1 MGKFILPSN
10 FFLSNN
16 TENEDL
22 FYHKNKNISFQNFC
36 KMVAN
41 FLHKLKTVP
50 YQTFGI
56 YSLNTLSFSVG
67 FFALLLLRKTI
78 VILSNTQKETIK
90 TLEKTVDA
98 FLFLEKINTL
108 LPQIII
114 EENAA
119 DIAEN
124 DFNFLTSISDKS
136 EIIFY
141 TSGSTGEP
149 KAIKKSLY
157 NLEKEIQELH
167 RMWGKNIKNNAYI
180 STVSHQHIYGFLF
193 RFLWPLAEKN
203 AIHTDPISTPE
214 QLIKLCCYF
223 KNCILISSPAFI
235 SRISKY
241 SDMYSFSV
249 FPNLIFSSGSA
260 LAYDTAQKTK
270 KLMKSVP
277 IEILGSTETGG
288 IAYRTQN
295 NDDWWT
301 PFSSLQLKVNS
312 NGELMLKSPYIYNS
326 KTYYTTNDIIE
337 FGARKKFQL
346 KGRSDRIIKTEEK
359 RISLV
364 EIELSL
370 LKHPYV
376 LEAYTLLLET
386 DRREIGAIIKLTPKG
401 EKYFSAEG
409 KRNLNLLLKKYL
421 LNYIELITVP
431 RKWRYVSEIPI
442 NTQGKYVNKTIQK
455 LFIKKTCTRK
465 SLL

>member
-1 MGKFILPSN
+1 M
-10 FFLSNN
+10 
-16 TENEDL
+16 
-22 FYHKNKNISFQNFC
+22 
-36 KMVAN
+36 
-41 FLHKLKTVP
+41 
-50 YQTFGI
+50 
-56 YSLNTLSFSVG
+56 
-67 FFALLLLRKTI
+67 
-78 VILSNTQKETIK
+78 
-90 TLEKTVDA
+90 
-98 FLFLEKINTL
+98 
-108 LPQIII
+108 
-114 EENAA
+114 
-119 DIAEN
+119 
-124 DFNFLTSISDKS
+124 
-136 EIIFY
+136 
-141 TSGSTGEP
+141 
-149 KAIKKSLY
+149 
-157 NLEKEIQELH
+157 
-167 RMWGKNIKNNAYI
+167 
-180 STVSHQHIYGFLF
+180 
-193 RFLWPLAEKN
+193 
-203 AIHTDPISTPE
+203 
-214 QLIKLCCYF
+214 
-223 KNCILISSPAFI
+223 
-235 SRISKY
+235 
-241 SDMYSFSV
+241 
-249 FPNLIFSSGSA
+249 
-260 LAYDTAQKTK
+260 
-270 KLMKSVP
+270 P
-277 IEILGSTETGG
+277 IEIQVYLETGG